1 MELGMG
7 IHGES
12 GVQKLKL
19 LPSRQAVDL
28 ALDQL
33 FVSPRSLDLQ
43 PDTSV
48 LLFVNNLG
56 FTFDE

>member
-12 GVQKLKL
+12 GVQKLRL
-19 LPSRQAVDL
+19 LPSRQAIDL
-28 ALDQL
+28 AVSQL
-33 FVSPRSLDLQ
+33 FLGTRSLKIQQQDH
-43 PDTSV
+43 V

-56 FTFDE
+56 SCL